1 MAGVGRCCVDVLLAV
16 MTAGHTTEYVNSVLA
31 KVASGDVS
39 GGLTI
44 DD

>member
-1 MAGVGRCCVDVLLAV
+1 MRYVAGVVDVLAV